1 MKKIA
6 VVLLVVFSIAF
17 AGFAEAAKPK
27 KRTRSANRI
36 GAYGG
41 ALVGY
46 STYSGDQSGFEAA
59 LERTLTNTGADI
71 RNLSSSTEDNDIGY
85 QAMFGYRFLRYFG
98 AEIGLAQ
105 FGSVE
110 SSAQGELDF
119 GDGQGFIPTTVK
131 LTFTAG
137 GPIFSAVGILPLGDK
152 FEIFGRVGYMF
163 TSSEREF
170 SANVNG
176 EHSSFGGSK
185 GDSQDP
191 VYGIGFAWNINQVY
205 SIRGEFQKL
214 DEIGDARR
222 SGEEDVTVMGLG
234 LVVRF

>member
-1 MKKIA
+1 MKQIS
-6 VVLLVVFSIAF
+6 VVLLAVISIAF

-41 ALVGY
+41 AMVGY
-46 STYSGDQSGFEAA
+46 SKFSGDQSGFEAA

-71 RNLSSSTEDNDIGY
+71 QNLSSSTEDNDIGY
-85 QAMFGYRFLRYFG
+85 QAMFGFRFLRYFA

-105 FGSVE
+105 FGSLE
-110 SSAQGELDF
+110 SSAKGDLDF
-119 GDGQGFIPTTVK
+119 GDGFVPTSVK
-131 LTFTAG
+131 LSFSAG
-137 GPIFSAVGILPLGDK
+137 GPIFSAVGILPIGNK
-152 FEIFGRVGYMF
+152 FELFGRVGYMF

-170 SANVNG
+170 SANVDG
-176 EHSSFGGSK
+176 EHSSFGGAK

-191 VYGIGFAWNINQVY
+191 VFGVGFSWNINQVY

-214 DEIGDARR
+214 DSIGDPNR
-222 SGEEDVTVMGLG
+222 SGEEDITMMGLG
-234 LVVRF
+234 LLIRF

>member
-1 MKKIA
+1 MKKIS
-6 VVLLVVFSIAF
+6 VVLLAVVSIAF

-27 KRTRSANRI
+27 KRTRNANRI

-46 STYSGDQSGFEAA
+46 SNFSGDQSGFEDA
-59 LERTLTNTGADI
+59 LERTLIGTGAEI
-71 RNLSSSTEDNDIGY
+71 RNLTSSTQDSDIGY
-85 QAMFGYRFLRYFG
+85 QAMFGYRFLRYFA

-105 FGSVE
+105 FGSLE
-110 SSAQGELDF
+110 SNARGELDF
-119 GDGQGFIPTTVK
+119 GDGFVPTSVK
-131 LTFTAG
+131 LSFTAG
-137 GPIFSAVGILPLGDK
+137 GPIFSAVGILPIGNK
-152 FEIFGRVGYMF
+152 FEIFGRAGYMF

-170 SANVNG
+170 SANVDG
-176 EHSSFGGSK
+176 EHSSFGGAK

-191 VYGIGFAWNINQVY
+191 VYGIGFSWNINQVY

-214 DEIGDARR
+214 DSIGDAAR

-234 LVVRF
+234 LIIRF

>member
-1 MKKIA
+1 MKQIS
-6 VVLLVVFSIAF
+6 VVLLAVISIAF

-41 ALVGY
+41 AMVGY
-46 STYSGDQSGFEAA
+46 SEFSGDQSGFEAA

-71 RNLSSSTEDNDIGY
+71 QNLSSSTEDTDIGY
-85 QAMFGYRFLRYFG
+85 QAMFGFRFLRYFA

-105 FGSVE
+105 FGSLE
-110 SSAQGELDF
+110 SSAKGDLDF
-119 GDGQGFIPTTVK
+119 GDGFVPTSVK
-131 LTFTAG
+131 LSFSAG
-137 GPIFSAVGILPLGDK
+137 GPIFSAVGILPIGNK
-152 FEIFGRVGYMF
+152 FELFGRVGYMF

-170 SANVNG
+170 SANVDG
-176 EHSSFGGSK
+176 EHSSFGGAK

-191 VYGIGFAWNINQVY
+191 VFGVGFSWNINQVY

-214 DEIGDARR
+214 DSIGDPNR
-222 SGEEDVTVMGLG
+222 SGEEDITMMGLG
-234 LVVRF
+234 LLIRF